1 MLRWTSRFRDHLAS
15 QGMGTQ
21 WPGWWHIME
30 EAELAAV
37 SVPTTEAEASTT
49 PQVPSTFDFQALTR
63 LLCDSSERPW
73 VDGSPQTL
81 QVRPFQSQTV
91 QSELTRSVPQ
101 GEPFGGRSVDIL
113 WVSDR
118 EFVSMHTIEKQGS
131 RTWVFSRKDYYSM
144 EVSLRDSAGIDSYLE
159 LSVYTIDEF
168 NSEGGPPPDAAPKFL
183 AALLTPV
190 LHKVCKIQVTF
201 HQPSALPADSILSL
215 VPTNTQSVTEV
226 IDVVFNKPHISLVQ
240 ALSTH
245 PFHPKVRLD
254 LRNVLESQD
263 RQWDDNEL
271 NDNLREYQYLRHL
284 VVPRRF
290 LPFESS
296 GTSFS
301 ENSAFESF
309 TLDVSAGEKMS
320 STMLQGAARNKNLKQ
335 LTVMLDA
342 RMKPKEAQ
350 AILEQFSSAT
360 SSAHSLSCVHFLP
373 KPGCRHD
380 IVMKSN
386 GDWDS
391 KFLPVL
397 VVNWM
402 LEHQKRLAKN
412 PLGGRVAG
420 MVIRAVNRSVPLA
433 NATNVVSLDPGS
445 ANTSAIF
452 YCLHRAFSKGM
463 IHRESSNRACIE

>member
-37 SVPTTEAEASTT
+37 SVPTTEAETFTT
-49 PQVPSTFDFQALTR
+49 PQVPSTFDFQSLTR

-101 GEPFGGRSVDIL
+101 SESFSGRSVDIL
-113 WVSDR
+113 WVSER
-118 EFVSMHTIEKQGS
+118 EFVSLHTLEFVS
-131 RTWVFSRKDYYSM
+131 RYTSSRKDFYSM

-159 LSVYTIDEF
+159 LRVYTIDEF
-168 NSEGGPPPDAAPKFL
+168 NSERGPPPGAAPRFL
-183 AALLTPV
+183 AGLLTPV
-190 LHKVCKIQVTF
+190 LHKVCKIQVHF
-201 HQPSALPADSILSL
+201 HQPGALPADSILSL
-215 VPTNTQSVTEV
+215 VPTNTQCVTEL
-226 IDVVFNKPHISLVQ
+226 IDVVFSKPHISLVQ

-254 LRNVLESQD
+254 LRHVLESQD
-263 RQWDDNEL
+263 RHWDDNEL
-271 NDNLREYQYLRHL
+271 NDAIREYEYLRHL
-284 VVPRRF
+284 VIPRR
-290 LPFESS
+290 LIPFESS
-296 GTSFS
+296 GASFS

-320 STMLQGAARNKNLKQ
+320 STMLQGAARNKSLKQ

-360 SSAHSLSCVHFLP
+360 SSAHSLSCVHFVP
-373 KPGCRHD
+373 KPGCYHN
-380 IVMKSN
+380 IVMKSD

-420 MVIRAVNRSVPLA
+420 LMIHAVNRGVPLA

-445 ANTSAIF
+445 ANASAIF
-452 YCLHRAFSKGM
+452 YSLHRTFSKGM
-463 IHRESSNRACIE
+463 IHREPSN